1 MKNLEQLN
9 IYNNQITELPT
20 TLCNISKLKN
30 IKFEWIYIL
39 KKSFFLQDYK
49 EMPDDDL
56 IYKKCLKL
64 FTTLNNKNI
73 LYCDKEMFYNNF
85 NFPKQLYNENIILN
99 INNNNENTSELKL
112 QKNYFFYRTYK
123 VY

>member
-39 KKSFFLQDYK
+39 KKSFFL
-49 EMPDDDL
+49 
-56 IYKKCLKL
+56 
-64 FTTLNNKNI
+64 
-73 LYCDKEMFYNNF
+73 
-85 NFPKQLYNENIILN
+85 
-99 INNNNENTSELKL
+99 
-112 QKNYFFYRTYK
+112 
-123 VY
+123 